1 MVDLPYSFAYV
12 SGVSTTTLL
21 QLVQSVARRIGIAVP
36 TVVATATDVTVLQ
49 LLEFAQEEGRELA
62 RYGDWRALRREHL
75 FTTVAAETQTDT
87 PIPDDWAGFIDG
99 TLWNR
104 SRREPLRGP
113 VSAQDW
119 QAWKSQSTFPLEGVV
134 YLRGTSLLIQPTP
147 EAGETVAYEY
157 RSAYWCRSENGT
169 EQEAWEADTD
179 VSLLSPRLM
188 AQGIIWRFKQG
199 RGMEWQP
206 DFAKYE
212 FDVQQA
218 LAADQPRPI
227 VDMAYGGRRDKFP
240 GARPPEG
247 YWQL

>member
-1 MVDLPYSFAYV
+1 MS
-12 SGVSTTTLL
+12 LL
-21 QLVQSVARRIGIAVP
+21 TMIGSVARRVGIAPP
-36 TVVATATDVTVLQ
+36 TVVAAATDATVLQ
-49 LLEFAQEEGRELA
+49 LLEFAQEEGRQLA
-62 RYGDWRALRREHL
+62 HFGDWRVLRKEKT

-87 PIPDDWAGFIDG
+87 PIPADLGAFIDG

-104 SRREPLRGP
+104 SRREPMRGP
-113 VSAQDW
+113 ATPQDW
-119 QAWKSQSTFPLEGVV
+119 QAWKSNSTFPIEGVI

-147 EAGETVAYEY
+147 NAGETISYEY
-157 RSAYWCRSENGT
+157 RSSYWCQSSGGT
-169 EQEAWEADTD
+169 AQEAWAADTD
-179 VSLLSPRLM
+179 TGILSERLM
-188 AQGIIWRFKQG
+188 GLGIIWRFKQS

-212 FDVQQA
+212 FEVQQA
-218 LAADQPRPI
+218 LAADQPRVI